1 MFYHRH
7 GGGYHMS
14 LGSLDLWMQRRL
26 GNVKNDVPPLKI
38 LQGRGVYHLH
48 FIVAEEGC
56 WVTRKGWC
64 KILCDSIRFL
74 MVYLEN
80 KVRASTVKWVKTHTV
95 SSVLAMYY
103 EVDKLVVSK

>member
-1 MFYHRH
+1 
-7 GGGYHMS
+7 MS

-26 GNVKNDVPPLKI
+26 VNVKNDVPPLKI
-38 LQGRGVYHLH
+38 LQGRDVYHLH
-48 FIVAEEGC
+48 FIMAEEGC
-56 WVTRKGWC
+56 WVTRKGC
-64 KILCDSIRFL
+64 KILCHIRFL